1 MDPKPDAPSRPDAHQ
16 PKGWRGMLS
25 KLGLSAG
32 ENAVGSPDETGSASQ
47 DPPDQAPANVPAPNV
62 VRVDPQALLDTLCD
76 VTTGLWRLANRLD
89 ELPDD
94 PAGRAVRRHA
104 QSAQAALAA
113 AGLETRDPTGEP
125 YHTGQAMHVLEFQ
138 PVTDRD
144 EETVLE
150 TIKPA
155 IYLKDTLVQ
164 RAQVIVALP
173 DQAALAETPAPPPGS
188 DPESPAEPEAAQT
201 TPSDTE
207 PADDTHDD

>member
-1 MDPKPDAPSRPDAHQ
+1 MDEKPDSPSHTDRLQ
-16 PKGWRGMLS
+16 SKRWRGMLS
-25 KLGLSAG
+25 KLGLAAG
-32 ENAVGSPDETGSASQ
+32 QENSDSLDEASPALQ
-47 DPPDQAPANVPAPNV
+47 DRPEPAPADAPRSNVI
-62 VRVDPQALLDTLCD
+62 RIDPQTLLDTLCD
-76 VTTGLWRLANRLD
+76 VATGLWRMGNRLD

-94 PAGRAVRRHA
+94 AAGRAVRRHA
-104 QSAQAALAA
+104 QSAQAALLA

-138 PVTDRD
+138 PGTDRD

-155 IYLKDTLVQ
+155 IYLRDTLVQ

-173 DQAALAETPAPPPGS
+173 DQAALADTAPAPPSQHPS
-188 DPESPAEPEAAQT
+188 DTAAS

-207 PADDTHDD
+207 HETDDSHDD